1 MAYNYDKL
9 KGRIVEKFGSQ
20 VAFAKALG
28 ISEKTIS
35 NKLSGKRYFT
45 QLEIS
50 RSVSLLGLRPKDVDT
65 YFFTLKV

>member
-1 MAYNYDKL
+1 MVYNYDKL

-45 QLEIS
+45 QLEIKTK
-50 RSVSLLGLRPKDVDT
+50 G
-65 YFFTLKV
+65 

>member
-1 MAYNYDKL
+1 MVYNYDKL

-50 RSVSLLGLRPKDVDT
+50 RSVSLLGLRSKDVDT
-65 YFFTLKV
+65 LSLIHI

>member
-1 MAYNYDKL
+1 MVYNYDKL

-50 RSVSLLGLRPKDVDT
+50 RSVSLLGLRSKDVDT

>member
-1 MAYNYDKL
+1 MVYNYDKL

-50 RSVSLLGLRPKDVDT
+50 RSASLLGLRSKDIDT